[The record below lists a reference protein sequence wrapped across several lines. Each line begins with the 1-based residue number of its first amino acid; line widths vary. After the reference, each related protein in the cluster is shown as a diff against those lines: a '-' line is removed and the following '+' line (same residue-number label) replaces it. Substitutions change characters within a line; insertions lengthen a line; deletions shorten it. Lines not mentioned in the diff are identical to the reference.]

1 MNTHPPHPLRRR
13 RAGFSLVEVALAL
26 IVAAGGLL
34 AVFGVFPVSLR
45 QSQMSRSDMN
55 ETGFASALLQTL
67 GGNIRD
73 IDDIAVWNDP
83 KEFWKA
89 AARGSGLPETLY
101 DDKKVH
107 ASGKK
112 GTASSAA
119 VAAEHD
125 KAAPR
130 NGGKPQWTDH
140 PFSPMTT
147 FVASTYGNESG
158 DAENIWYIAAERT
171 EGVVPGDSELVQPA
185 QFLIRLACI
194 RRTAHRATGN
204 RNTRRVLPTS
214 AVVAEAVGQWEDADE
229 TERTAVLPNIYLLSV
244 VSTDR
249 GFPDVFIR
257 EPVFS
262 QEFTFVHRP

>member
-89 AARGSGLPETLY
+89 AARGSGLNETIT
-101 DDKKVH
+101 DAANGSKHVH
-107 ASGKK
+107 D
-112 GTASSAA
+112 
-119 VAAEHD
+119 EHV
-125 KAAPR
+125 KALQGQE
-130 NGGKPQWTDH
+130 NWSH
-140 PFSPMTT
+140 PWSPMTT
-147 FVASTYGNESG
+147 FVASTYGNETG